1 MYLNY
6 LLCPISSLVRP
17 SQLWK
22 DFLAVLLPEQ
32 VRFTDLVFLILS
44 TGKTFLS
51 VLIPFKS
58 SARSS
63 RANTGGSLSSNGQ
76 QKKNHQTLNHF
87 LGWQWLDSI
96 DISYSS
102 WFRLNIRP
110 IIIIIRNQNGLYFFF
125 STVEIVVLA
134 IVMTVMMIVVVVGNM
149 LVIIG
154 RWSSEY
160 IFKQLCS
167 KSDKKWL
174 LQLQY
179 CCLSD

>member
-1 MYLNY
+1 M
-6 LLCPISSLVRP
+6 
-17 SQLWK
+17 
-22 DFLAVLLPEQ
+22 FLPQQ

-96 DISYSS
+96 DISDSS

>member
-1 MYLNY
+1 M
-6 LLCPISSLVRP
+6 LLA
-17 SQLWK
+17 Q
-22 DFLAVLLPEQ
+22 Q

-44 TGKTFLS
+44 TGKTFLP

-63 RANTGGSLSSNGQ
+63 RANTGDSLSSNGQ

-154 RWSSEY
+154 RWSSEH
-160 IFKQLCS
+160 IFKQFCS
-167 KSDKKWL
+167 KSEKSGYCSCGTAACLIRL
-174 LQLQY
+174 LYTLK
-179 CCLSD
+179 LLRKLKI

>member
-1 MYLNY
+1 M
-6 LLCPISSLVRP
+6 
-17 SQLWK
+17 
-22 DFLAVLLPEQ
+22 FLPQQ

-125 STVEIVVLA
+125 STVEIVGLA

>member
-1 MYLNY
+1 M
-6 LLCPISSLVRP
+6 
-17 SQLWK
+17 
-22 DFLAVLLPEQ
+22 FLPQQ

>member
-22 DFLAVLLPEQ
+22 DFLAVLLPQQ
-32 VRFTDLVFLILS
+32 VRFVFLILS

-154 RWSSEY
+154 KWSSEY

-167 KSDKKWL
+167 KSEKSG
-174 LQLQY
+174 Y

>member
-1 MYLNY
+1 M
-6 LLCPISSLVRP
+6 LLA
-17 SQLWK
+17 Q
-22 DFLAVLLPEQ
+22 Q

-63 RANTGGSLSSNGQ
+63 RANTGDSLSSNGQ
-76 QKKNHQTLNHF
+76 QKKNHQTLIHF
-87 LGWQWLDSI
+87 LGWLDSI
-96 DISYSS
+96 DISDSS